1 MLKLENR
8 TKSLKNLLFQAS
20 KGVIYPL
27 FPMIFPSLG
36 PHISGTKFP
45 NLGLK
50 WKETC
55 GKVAN
60 LMAESGENKG

>member
-1 MLKLENR
+1 
-8 TKSLKNLLFQAS
+8 
-20 KGVIYPL
+20 
-27 FPMIFPSLG
+27 MIFPSNVA
-36 PHISGTKFP
+36 HISVEE
-45 NLGLK
+45 NQNRGLK